1 MNKSELLKNKKEKI
15 AKLFM
20 KKYYF
25 AKTRIYLWRVELINI
40 VLFKQ
45 CTARLSDHKEL
56 NSNSK

>member
-1 MNKSELLKNKKEKI
+1 
-15 AKLFM
+15 M

-45 CTARLSDHKEL
+45 CTARLSDHKEF